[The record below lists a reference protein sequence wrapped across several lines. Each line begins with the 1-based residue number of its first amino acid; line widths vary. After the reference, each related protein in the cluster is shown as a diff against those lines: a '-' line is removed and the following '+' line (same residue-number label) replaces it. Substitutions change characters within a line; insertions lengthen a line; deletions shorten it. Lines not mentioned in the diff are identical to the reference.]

1 MCHFLAPVG
10 QPEMMHKNFM
20 RRHLR
25 ISVVRCSGM
34 KFFAHFQLNTP
45 QIKPLVSLRNQ
56 RLSSCSKKFFE
67 IFSLRGLK
75 TDRLYAVP
83 RYDNAQCSD
92 CGGQCD
98 YFRAGT
104 VSPRKRYDAAFI
116 DDCQGEEAHQ
126 SEPDDRRYPAHA
138 CRRQNQSCQKYGTVN
153 FRSSTSPSAIK
164 RKRRNHKGYTVSE
177 N

>member
-56 RLSSCSKKFFE
+56 RLFAAFLLGKGRHDRQPQLTIAVHCPDIILDEMIFNYAA
-67 IFSLRGLK
+67 FSLQ
-75 TDRLYAVP
+75 T
-83 RYDNAQCSD
+83 S
-92 CGGQCD
+92 
-98 YFRAGT
+98 
-104 VSPRKRYDAAFI
+104 
-116 DDCQGEEAHQ
+116 
-126 SEPDDRRYPAHA
+126 
-138 CRRQNQSCQKYGTVN
+138 QNYGKM
-153 FRSSTSPSAIK
+153 S
-164 RKRRNHKGYTVSE
+164 G
-177 N
+177 